1 MSDGRPTLTPDL
13 EQIPK
18 RYEDACFVLAKSHA
32 EEHGFAVRVMCFPD
46 PSKKEV
52 RLVEISDSFPVNQY
66 GAVMCPGPN
75 GGPGQAKLTIPVVA
89 LRPSPD
95 FPFRSSVAL
104 VTEAE
109 WDRVAAGELA
119 VAGNWDLQNSYQIWP
134 Q

>member
-1 MSDGRPTLTPDL
+1 MSDWRPPLTPDL

-18 RYEDACFVLAKSHA
+18 RYEDACLVLAKSHA
-32 EEHGFAVRVMCFPD
+32 EEHGFDVRVMCFPD

-66 GAVMCPGPN
+66 GVVMCPGPN
-75 GGPGQAKLTIPVVA
+75 GGPGQAMRTIPVVA
-89 LRPSPD
+89 LRPSTD

-109 WDRVAAGELA
+109 WNGVAAGELA
-119 VAGNWDLQNSYQIWP
+119 VAGNWESSNHYQIWP